1 MPSEEQ
7 FLSSL
12 VVLFLVRSG
21 NANNSSRVGWFS
33 NSFLCCLLYI
43 EQHAENNIY
52 IYTHICV
59 NIYTHTYICIHIHRH
74 TYIYIYIYHFG
85 HQYVLCIDR
94 SVFCGGGCS
103 FWGQISHVKSQPHV
117 KSEPHEEALLTFVYV
132 IISTRCIIHLN
143 IMFVQQKIT

>member
-1 MPSEEQ
+1 M
-7 FLSSL
+7 
-12 VVLFLVRSG
+12 
-21 NANNSSRVGWFS
+21 
-33 NSFLCCLLYI
+33 CK
-43 EQHAENNIY
+43 Y
-52 IYTHICV
+52 IYTYIHM
-59 NIYTHTYICIHIHRH
+59 YTYTQTYIH
-74 TYIYIYIYHFG
+74 IYIYIYHFG